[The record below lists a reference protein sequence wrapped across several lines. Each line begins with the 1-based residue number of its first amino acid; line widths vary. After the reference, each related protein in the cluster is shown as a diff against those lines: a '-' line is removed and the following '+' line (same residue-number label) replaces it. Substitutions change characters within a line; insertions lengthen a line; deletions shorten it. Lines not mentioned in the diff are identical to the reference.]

1 MCRIAA
7 ATRLMLAHRISW
19 PSINNANYVTETI
32 NVTQNSKCDST
43 NLFSSLSF
51 FPSLF
56 PLFLFFFFFF
66 LSFLLHFL
74 FFSRWKNTEND
85 TESAIALPATAGDET
100 IAMTRAGREEGLA
113 YVCVCMFNIQFPR
126 RQSLNKLPVI
136 STVFQHGAHLISRLF
151 HTAAR
156 KRALLSV
163 VRTRVP
169 KIPWYRSIRCTVH
182 SMNILLHRCV

>member
-1 MCRIAA
+1 M
-7 ATRLMLAHRISW
+7 RLDQSF
-19 PSINNANYVTETI
+19 
-32 NVTQNSKCDST
+32 
-43 NLFSSLSF
+43 LFSFLF
-51 FPSLF
+51 SLF
-56 PLFLFFFFFF
+56 FSSRLFLFFFFFF

-74 FFSRWKNTEND
+74 FFSRWKNTEKN
-85 TESAIALPATAGDET
+85 TESAIALPAMAGDET

>member
-1 MCRIAA
+1 M
-7 ATRLMLAHRISW
+7 RLDQSFLFSFLF
-19 PSINNANYVTETI
+19 SL
-32 NVTQNSKCDST
+32 S
-43 NLFSSLSF
+43 FSSLSF
-51 FPSLF
+51 
-56 PLFLFFFFFF
+56 LFLLLPFFSPP
-66 LSFLLHFL
+66 LPL
-74 FFSRWKNTEND
+74 FFSMKEYRKWYRI
-85 TESAIALPATAGDET
+85 SIALPATAGDET